1 MRFLSGRSKKGWAIG
16 MGYYVITAFISVIF
30 CASAVADENSV
41 SESEYLI
48 GVGDVIQI
56 SVWQYEQFNA
66 TATVGPDGK
75 ITVPLLDDL
84 KVAGLTR
91 EQAKKDITERLS
103 RFIKEGAE
111 VTVSVVQFNSQKIHI
126 FGAVSSPR
134 TITFSSPPPLLEVII
149 QSGFTPEADLD
160 TVKVIPADPSARKL
174 VIVDI
179 SEVLRTG
186 DTSQLP
192 ELHSGDTIY
201 VPTIARSERG
211 PTDAQPPD
219 VSAAG
224 PSQQR
229 PSTETQREKFIIH
242 VIGSQVNRPSSL
254 EFPSEPTLTELLL
267 KAGSVS
273 DSAALKYVR
282 IIRTG
287 PAIGDRV
294 VDVDMERYLATGD
307 ASVLPRLYSGD
318 IVYIPDITQEKVKD
332 LAIIVT
338 GQVNNP
344 GTYRVKGNLNILDVI
359 SLAGGLT
366 ADADAEM
373 IRVMRESEGSYE
385 EKMVNIE
392 GFLSEVGSTSAPEM
406 VGPGYRIYVPT
417 KRRPVSSVAIAVRGL
432 VTFLAD
438 LVVVYSFIRVID

>member
-1 MRFLSGRSKKGWAIG
+1 MRFLSGHHKKDWTTEIR
-16 MGYYVITAFISVIF
+16 YYVITAFISVIF
-30 CASAVADENSV
+30 CALAVADDDSG
-41 SESEYLI
+41 SESEYRI

-66 TATVGPDGK
+66 TGPVGPDGK
-75 ITVPLLDDL
+75 ITMHLLGDID
-84 KVAGLTR
+84 VAGFTR
-91 EQAKKDITERLS
+91 EEVKKDITERLS
-103 RFIKEGAE
+103 RYIKPEGVE
-111 VTVSVVQFNSQKIHI
+111 VTVSVMQFNSQKVHI
-126 FGAVSSPR
+126 FGAVRNPG
-134 TITFSSPPPLLEVII
+134 TITFSSPPSLLEVII
-149 QSGFTPEADLD
+149 QAGFNPEADL
-160 TVKVIPADPSARKL
+160 TAVKIIPADPSARKL
-174 VIVDI
+174 IVVDI
-179 SEVLRTG
+179 SKVLETG

-192 ELHSGDTIY
+192 ELHPGDTVY
-201 VPTIARSERG
+201 VPTIARPEG
-211 PTDAQPPD
+211 EPAAVQ
-219 VSAAG
+219 VSTAG

-229 PSTETQREKFIIH
+229 PSTETQGEKFVIH
-242 VIGSQVNRPSSL
+242 VMGAPIRMPSSL
-254 EFPSEPTLTELLL
+254 EFTGEPTLTEVLLQ
-267 KAGSVS
+267 AGSVS

-318 IVYIPDITQEKVKD
+318 IIYIPDITQEKVKD
-332 LAIIVT
+332 LSIIVT

-344 GTYRVKGNLNILDVI
+344 GTYRVRGNLNILDVI

-366 ADADAEM
+366 ADADTEM
-373 IRVMRESEGSYE
+373 IRVMRESDDSYE

-417 KRRPVSSVAIAVRGL
+417 KRRPVSSAAFAARGMVA
-432 VTFLAD
+432 FLAD
-438 LVVVYSFIRVID
+438 LVVVYSLYRVIR